1 MERLGMRS
9 RPTSITLMSLLLLIS
24 FRAIPLG
31 SQAADTNPPPK
42 NLPTQSRLLLVVG
55 APGEETY
62 QPLFREWGERWVKAA
77 AKADIAVLP
86 IGLDPTTATNSL
98 QQLRDALNSE
108 PKEGLGDLWIVLIGH
123 GTFNGKEAK
132 FNLTGYDVSS
142 QELSD
147 WLKPFRRRL
156 AVINCTSAS
165 GPFLKALSG
174 EGRSILVATKNGAEQ
189 NFARYGDYISA
200 AIADPEADLDKDGQ
214 VSLLEAHLTAAK
226 RTADF
231 YQLEQRMA
239 TEHPLIDDNGDGL
252 GTPADWFRG
261 VRAIK
266 KAKDGAEPDGLR
278 ANQIC
283 LIPNDA
289 EKALPALLRQQRDQI
304 ELKVARLRE
313 IKSTLSEE
321 DYYSRLEGLL
331 LELSRLYA
339 AKSVIP

>member
-1 MERLGMRS
+1 MR
-9 RPTSITLMSLLLLIS
+9 PLLLTLLALLQLNALLLRS
-24 FRAIPLG
+24 AEPQPSSG
-31 SQAADTNPPPK
+31 APK
-42 NLPTQSRLLLVVG
+42 SQSRLLVILG
-55 APGEETY
+55 APGEESY
-62 QPLFREWGERWVKAA
+62 QTLFKEWGDRWVAA
-77 AKADIAVLP
+77 AKRAEVPVVA
-86 IGLDPTTATNSL
+86 IGFDPATSTNSL
-98 QQLRDALNSE
+98 QQLRDALNTE
-108 PKEGLGDLWIVLIGH
+108 PKDGWGDLWIVLIGH

-132 FNLTGYDVSS
+132 FNLTGYDVSA
-142 QELSD
+142 QELAD
-147 WLKPFRRRL
+147 WLKPFHRRL

-261 VRAIK
+261 VRAVK

-278 ANQIC
+278 ANQLC
-283 LIPNDA
+283 LLPNDS
-289 EKALPALLRQQRDQI
+289 ERALPPVLRQQRDQI
-304 ELKVARLRE
+304 ELKIARLRDT
-313 IKSTLSEE
+313 KPSMSED
-321 DYYSRLEGLL
+321 DYYSSLEPLL

-339 AKSVIP
+339 SAVPKP